1 VNGLS
6 EGKGRFLM
14 GVQGVVTPCG
24 ILRGWTPPFG
34 GEFLLEEG
42 DFLFTVFSIERVAL
56 SLLKKAPITG

>member
-1 VNGLS
+1 
-6 EGKGRFLM
+6 M